1 MTIYFGLGLDNDIQ
15 IAEKVQAGIH
25 YVGANRML
33 AILETQMGFQGYPSG
48 NEHLR
53 IEQYRQALT
62 THLEE
67 YPESFYRN
75 SFLADQMATATEMLS
90 RRDELLLSGWDFE
103 HKSADLPARL
113 AVLGQLEALIF
124 VNLYD
129 EKLKEDYQITLSP
142 GFSDRFQQILRH
154 VEKRKNNIEQIYT
167 LEPSPILPN
176 HFQRLFEC
184 LKKEGTKVESIP
196 QTPINGDSDLANFQ
210 TLLLPNT
217 PRKKHTLKQDG
228 SLLLLQ
234 CKRETDGADYLAKL
248 LRKNPNW
255 KPHILMTEKNRTL
268 DTALI
273 QEGLPS
279 MGILSASLARPMLQI
294 IKLAPTFLWN
304 PIDPFKLMEFVNL
317 KVKPLE
323 EELSNRI
330 AQQLAQAP
338 GIGGEGWAIM
348 LKNYFD
354 EIEAKAQNDSYIN
367 AGEIRQQYNFWF
379 RRDRYSTAQ
388 RVPIE
393 EVIEIYNYLK
403 EWSFQAFE
411 DSGNRSQSL
420 LVLSEQAKRIEEL
433 LNTLPESAL
442 SYLELERII
451 RTIYEPSP
459 VAFRAQEVGF
469 YPFVHHPTAFLHPV
483 DELIWWNFSQSE
495 PNHFFSRWYK
505 KERAYLEQQHI
516 TLETPKEENARL
528 IWQRSQPILHAKN
541 QVILLMPEQVEGKKV
556 HLHPLYSDLQAAF
569 GDLEAISLN
578 IDEPEGQT
586 VFEAFFQLPR
596 FEALESQQLGYPK
609 PFFQIQNLQEYLK
622 VSQETYTSL
631 DSLFYYPYQWILRYK
646 TRLKKSSIL
655 SVVKDNTLLG
665 NLAHRFFERLL
676 KQEKV
681 TDWSKEQIENW
692 IDEQA
697 KKMFGQEGAVLLM
710 YGREPDKIN
719 FLNRLKYAS
728 WSLISCLHNNG
739 WQVKDT
745 EMNLEGQFEDAAL
758 KAKADLVLQRGEE
771 LAIIDLKWR
780 GLRYRESLIKN
791 QEDLQL
797 VLYSK
802 LIGNPTDWAHTSYFI
817 IEKGKMI
824 ARNNQAFQEV
834 DAIDTETGHAEMHD
848 LILSRMNATYHWR
861 RQQIEKGL
869 IEVRCE
875 QTVGY
880 LQEAFEA
887 YGLEGESM
895 DLLEMKSRNAPFDD
909 YRVLINLIS

>member
-393 EVIEIYNYLK
+393 EVIEFYNYLK

-459 VAFRAQEVGF
+459 VAFRAQEV
-469 YPFVHHPTAFLHPV
+469 
-483 DELIWWNFSQSE
+483 
-495 PNHFFSRWYK
+495 
-505 KERAYLEQQHI
+505 
-516 TLETPKEENARL
+516 
-528 IWQRSQPILHAKN
+528 
-541 QVILLMPEQVEGKKV
+541 
-556 HLHPLYSDLQAAF
+556 
-569 GDLEAISLN
+569 
-578 IDEPEGQT
+578 
-586 VFEAFFQLPR
+586 
-596 FEALESQQLGYPK
+596 
-609 PFFQIQNLQEYLK
+609 
-622 VSQETYTSL
+622 
-631 DSLFYYPYQWILRYK
+631 
-646 TRLKKSSIL
+646 
-655 SVVKDNTLLG
+655 
-665 NLAHRFFERLL
+665 
-676 KQEKV
+676 
-681 TDWSKEQIENW
+681 
-692 IDEQA
+692 
-697 KKMFGQEGAVLLM
+697 
-710 YGREPDKIN
+710 
-719 FLNRLKYAS
+719 
-728 WSLISCLHNNG
+728 
-739 WQVKDT
+739 
-745 EMNLEGQFEDAAL
+745 
-758 KAKADLVLQRGEE
+758 
-771 LAIIDLKWR
+771 
-780 GLRYRESLIKN
+780 
-791 QEDLQL
+791 
-797 VLYSK
+797 
-802 LIGNPTDWAHTSYFI
+802 
-817 IEKGKMI
+817 
-824 ARNNQAFQEV
+824 
-834 DAIDTETGHAEMHD
+834 
-848 LILSRMNATYHWR
+848 
-861 RQQIEKGL
+861 
-869 IEVRCE
+869 
-875 QTVGY
+875 
-880 LQEAFEA
+880 
-887 YGLEGESM
+887 
-895 DLLEMKSRNAPFDD
+895 
-909 YRVLINLIS
+909 

>member
-15 IAEKVQAGIH
+15 ITQKVQAGIR
-25 YVGANRML
+25 YAGANRIL
-33 AILETQMGFQGYPSG
+33 TILETQMGFQGYPSG

-53 IEQYRQALT
+53 IEQYRQVLT

-67 YPESFYRN
+67 YPNSFYQN

-90 RRDELLLSGWDFE
+90 RRDELLLSGWDFGYE
-103 HKSADLPARL
+103 NVELPNRL
-113 AVLGQLEALIF
+113 QVLGQLERLVF
-124 VNLYD
+124 VELHN
-129 EKLKEDYQITLSP
+129 ETLKQSHQITLSP
-142 GFSDRFQQILRH
+142 GFSDRFRQVLQHI
-154 VEKRKNNIEQIYT
+154 EKRRNIIEQIYT
-167 LEPSPILPN
+167 LEPFHILPN
-176 HFQRLFEC
+176 HFQRLFHL
-184 LKKEGTKVESIP
+184 LKTEGTSIQAMP
-196 QTPINGDSDLANFQ
+196 QAKIEGNSDLSHFQ

-217 PRKKHTLKQDG
+217 TRKKQSLQQDG
-228 SLLLLQ
+228 SLLLLK
-234 CKRETDGADYLAKL
+234 CKRETDGADYIAKL
-248 LRKNPNW
+248 LRKNSNW

-304 PIDPFKLMEFVNL
+304 PVDPFKLMEFVNL

-323 EELSNRI
+323 EEFSHRI

-354 EIEAKAQNDSYIN
+354 EVEAKAQSDSHIKL
-367 AGEIRQQYNFWF
+367 GEIRKQYNFWF

-403 EWSFQAFE
+403 EWSFEAFE
-411 DSGNRSQSL
+411 ESGNRSLSL

-433 LNTLPESAL
+433 LNTLPEQSL

-459 VAFRAQEVGF
+459 VAFRSQEVGF
-469 YPFVHHPTAFLHPV
+469 YPFVHHPAAFLQQV

-505 KERAYLEQQHI
+505 KERTYLEQLDI
-516 TLETPKEENARL
+516 ALETPKEENARL
-528 IWQRSQPILHAKN
+528 IWQRSQPILHAKK

-569 GDLEAISLN
+569 DDLDAITLN
-578 IDEPEGQT
+578 IDEPKGRA
-586 VFEAFFQLPR
+586 VFEQFFRLPKFEQLD
-596 FEALESQQLGYPK
+596 AQQLGYPK
-609 PFFQIQNLQEYLK
+609 PFFQIQNLNEYLK
-622 VSQETYTSL
+622 ISQETYTSL

-665 NLAHRFFERLL
+665 NLSHRFFERLL
-676 KQEKV
+676 KQEDV
-681 TDWSKEQIENW
+681 TNWSKDQVENW

-697 KKMFGQEGAVLLM
+697 KKMFNQEGAVLLM

-719 FLNRLKYAS
+719 FLNRLKYAA
-728 WSLISCLHNNG
+728 WSLVSCLHNNG
-739 WQVKDT
+739 WLVKDT
-745 EMNLEGQFEDAAL
+745 EMNLEGQFEDTAL
-758 KAKADLVLQRGEE
+758 KAKADLVLERGKE
-771 LAIIDLKWR
+771 LAVVDLKWR

-802 LIGNPTDWAHTSYFI
+802 LIGNPNDWAHTSYFI

-834 DAIDTETGHAEMHD
+834 QSIDAEAVHNDMHD

-861 RQQIEKGL
+861 KQQIEKGL

-875 QTVGY
+875 QTVGN
-880 LQEAFEA
+880 LQDAFEV
-887 YGLEGESM
+887 YGLEEESI
-895 DLLEMKSRNAPFDD
+895 DLLEMKSQDAPFDD